1 MRILNTVCI
10 FFIFF
15 DTLAVSSQ
23 RMFLTPSHPG
33 LTETSPIIAMNAPY
47 PGGRKSGSVGKA
59 LDGVQVVIMNPET
72 QQEAALGQE
81 GEICCIGRNVM
92 RGYYGKP
99 EDTAEVISDY
109 NGQRLFHTGDLGKLD
124 KDGFVS
130 VTGRL
135 KEQYKLE
142 NGKYVVPTPIEEA
155 VSMSRF
161 IAQTVV
167 CGANRPHNI
176 ALIVPDWV
184 AIRAAMDISDD
195 VTEEDLV
202 NDKAIRGLIDEEIR
216 VCTYKLKKYEVPMA
230 WAFVAPFTA
239 ANNML
244 TPKMSIRRKHV
255 IETYADIIGSLYGDI
270 VDDEKI
276 AA

>member
-1 MRILNTVCI
+1 
-10 FFIFF
+10 
-15 DTLAVSSQ
+15 
-23 RMFLTPSHPG
+23 
-33 LTETSPIIAMNAPY
+33 
-47 PGGRKSGSVGKA
+47 
-59 LDGVQVVIMNPET
+59 
-72 QQEAALGQE
+72 
-81 GEICCIGRNVM
+81 
-92 RGYYGKP
+92 
-99 EDTAEVISDY
+99 
-109 NGQRLFHTGDLGKLD
+109 LFHTGDLGKLD

-216 VCTYKLKKYEVPMA
+216 VGTYKLKKYEVPMA

-239 ANNML
+239 SNNML